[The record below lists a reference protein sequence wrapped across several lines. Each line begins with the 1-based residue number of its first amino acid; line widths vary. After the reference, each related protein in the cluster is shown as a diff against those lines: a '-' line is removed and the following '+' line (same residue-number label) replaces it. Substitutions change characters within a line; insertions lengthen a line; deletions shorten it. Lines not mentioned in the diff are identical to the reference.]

1 MRQVTIPHTVQGLY
15 DDGFH
20 SRSRP
25 SQFGMWIFPEPR
37 VPFTFSGA
45 GAGKFWKLFRQ
56 VK

>member
-20 SRSRP
+20 SRSRL

-37 VPFTFSGA
+37 VPFTFPGA